1 MCTGLEIAL
10 VAGTALSAGSM
21 VLQAG
26 QQSDMA
32 DYQRQ
37 QAAADAQTAASQA
50 QVEARRIRAAGERQ
64 RAEARASLAASGVT
78 VGVGTA
84 EQIDQTVNARAE
96 EDALL
101 AIYGGNERGR
111 QIQTAGNLNAAQS
124 ENAATATLINA
135 GSTVLSGAGALAR
148 GWKTPA
154 TTKGGS

>member
-10 VAGTALSAGSM
+10 VAGTALSAGGALM
-21 VLQAG
+21 QASA
-26 QQSDMA
+26 QSDMA
-32 DYQRQ
+32 NYQRE

-50 QVEARRIRAAGERQ
+50 QVEARRIRAAGDRQ

-101 AIYGGNERGR
+101 AIYGGKVKGQ
-111 QIQTAGNLNAAQS
+111 QIQTAGNLAGAQS
-124 ENAATATLINA
+124 DNAATASIINA
-135 GSTVLSGAGALAR
+135 GTSVLSGYGAMAR

-154 TTKGGS
+154 TKGGM